1 LDRDEA
7 LAKFVRDHYKEL
19 TDTRASKTAVKQL
32 RQRFF
37 EQNKLA
43 AGSRFSNYD
52 VAIKVARDVSRIKK
66 NLTEEEIRSLLRSI
80 PLVAEELESDDI
92 QLLVTKEKLGS
103 GSALTPSDLK
113 KLRED
118 EYLATLE
125 AQFRAKAE
133 AEAQTRLEKERLEL
147 ERMRST
153 VLQQQ
158 QSLAAFQSALD
169 SIAPTADLEKLVEKE
184 ETPQPDRPFVI
195 WWKELGLDG
204 DPFASNQGLL
214 GIPEGKYDEVV
225 VPTPFIRSYLER
237 LSQAPEQL
245 LGKTII
251 ILGEFGSGKTTLLQL
266 IAHRAAT
273 IGLLPVVAFLNPQGT
288 LSKMT
293 GQFVSQVTEGVG
305 RASAQRLDELSG
317 TPLHAMDEIGL
328 CIKVMEGAARSAAS
342 KGFLIC
348 VDGLHK
354 PETYLKQ
361 SLEFLQQLQSFQER
375 LSHAKIPCGIL
386 VAGSPAWEVEILSN
400 PSLSGSFYGLEKV
413 PPLAEESA
421 VESVV
426 RRIHSFVPSSRPRPT
441 IVKAPLRR
449 AFGVLSKRLLRPPTF
464 RDYLDHVRNRFI
476 ARDYS
481 SVGISLAL
489 HTETIEAV
497 QREVANSPLGISYG
511 RLYDPK
517 QHTTHFRRAL
527 KIILPE
533 MYIRKG
539 IPESDPLFQVNKG
552 AFYLLRKEGFI
563 VPRANAANRE
573 FVWHLSQK
581 IVELLQKSY
590 EEHKIP
596 PEDALEAMFS
606 DRIVSLPQEAETIYG
621 HIRKQLEIMIASWR
635 SGWPEVTDLLEK
647 ANSKIRQVEKASE
660 NIDGL
665 ISPETLENLKLSLQN
680 MMRAAAFVVGDPQAM
695 RGEISRRFGDL
706 WCAPE
711 NVDSWVELLQR
722 TEVLPRN
729 PSECFGILHL
739 HAQAISDLSVLLTN
753 LIRGEGVTRL
763 ANRLL
768 TTTELARLH
777 EARTMFLAQRYAG
790 SVDALCGLVEAKIR
804 DVVFPS
810 IRCGLGPKAVSLL
823 PEDIRQKIGE
833 TKGHPRAK
841 RVPDPNFLYN
851 VSRSEYSKVMFQ
863 RELHKIIFGILL
875 ESEIAAEVKDSL
887 ELLFSLGDREA
898 HRDKPTYFR
907 EHSTEIVD
915 CLKMAPRVCELMN
928 RIADRLLTG
937 PEFQLRTVDDST
949 LIYSFGTKANL
960 FENQQM
966 DANVVEGIVFE
977 ILQGLEG
984 GPLVLPPLEIWIGAL
999 HCEPEQ
1005 AIAIL
1010 RGCVENQLV
1019 QVERP
1024 TDGFGLWYSI
1034 NVKGTNKLSS
1044 LRRRYSLMQTQDPAG
1059 T

>member
-1 LDRDEA
+1 MDRDEA

-19 TDTRASKTAVKQL
+19 TDTRSTKQAVKLL

-37 EQNKLA
+37 EQAKLA

-52 VAIKVARDVSRIKK
+52 VAIKVARNVSRVKK
-66 NLTEEEIRSLLRSI
+66 DLTEEEILSLLRSI
-80 PLVAEELESDDI
+80 PLVAEELEHDDI
-92 QLLVTKEKLGS
+92 RILITQAKLGS
-103 GSALTPSDLK
+103 GSSLTPSDLK

-125 AQFRAKAE
+125 AQFRTRAE
-133 AEAQTRLEKERLEL
+133 AEAETRLEEERLDL

-158 QSLAAFQSALD
+158 QSLAAYQSSLD
-169 SIAPTADLEKLVEKE
+169 SIAPTSDLEKLVEKE
-184 ETPQPDRPFVI
+184 ETPQADRPFVI

-214 GIPEGKYDEVV
+214 GIPEAKYDEVV
-225 VPTPFIRSYLER
+225 VPTPFIKSYLER

-245 LGKTII
+245 LGKTIV

-266 IAHRAAT
+266 IAHKAAT
-273 IGLLPVVAFLNPQGT
+273 FGLLPVVAFLNPQGT
-288 LSKMT
+288 LSKIT

-305 RASAQRLDELSG
+305 RASSQRLDELAA

-328 CIKVMEGAARSAAS
+328 CIKVMEGAGRSAAS

-375 LSHAKIPCGIL
+375 SSHAKIPCGIL
-386 VAGSPAWEVEILSN
+386 VAGSPAWEIEILSN
-400 PSLSGSFYGLEKV
+400 PSLSGSFYGMEKV

-426 RRIHSFVPSSRPRPT
+426 RRIHSFVPSGKPRPT

-464 RDYLDHVRNRFI
+464 RDYLDHVRNRFV
-476 ARDYS
+476 ARDYA

-489 HTETIEAV
+489 HTETIETV
-497 QREVANSPLGISYG
+497 QREVASSPLGISYG
-511 RLYDPK
+511 RLSDPK
-517 QHTTHFRRAL
+517 QHTGHFRRAL

-533 MYIRKG
+533 MYVRKG
-539 IPESDPLFQVNKG
+539 IPESEPLFQVNKG
-552 AFYLLRKEGFI
+552 AFYLLRKEEFI
-563 VPRANAANRE
+563 VPRANSAKRE
-573 FVWHLSQK
+573 LVWHLSQK
-581 IVELLQKSY
+581 VVELLQKLY

-596 PEDALEAMFS
+596 PEDALEAIFA

-635 SGWPEVTDLLEK
+635 PGWLEVTDLLEK
-647 ANSKIRQVEKASE
+647 ANTRIRQVEKASE

-665 ISPETLENLKLSLQN
+665 ISPETLENLKVSLRN
-680 MMRAAAFVVGDPQAM
+680 MMRAIAFVVGDPQAM
-695 RGEISRRFGDL
+695 TGEITQRFGDL

-722 TEVLPRN
+722 SEVLPRN

-777 EARTMFLAQRYAG
+777 EARTMFLSQRYAG

-810 IRCGLGPKAVSLL
+810 IRCGLGPRAVSLL
-823 PEDIRQKIGE
+823 PEDIRQKIAQV
-833 TKGHPRAK
+833 KGHPRAK
-841 RVPDPNFLYN
+841 RLPDLNFLYN
-851 VSRSEYSKVMFQ
+851 ISRSEYAKVMFQ
-863 RELHKIIFGILL
+863 RELHKLIFGDLL
-875 ESEIAAEVKDSL
+875 EPKVAGEVKDSL
-887 ELLFSLGDREA
+887 ELLFSLGDRGA

-915 CLKMAPRVCELMN
+915 CLKMAPRVCELLN
-928 RIADRLLTG
+928 RVADRLLTG
-937 PEFQLRTVDDST
+937 TEFHLRTVDEKT
-949 LIYSFGTKANL
+949 LVYSFGTKANL

-966 DANVVEGIVFE
+966 DANAVEAIVFE
-977 ILQGLEG
+977 ILQGLES
-984 GPLVLPPLEIWIGAL
+984 GPLVLPPLEIWIGTL

-1010 RGCVENQLV
+1010 RGCVENQSV

-1024 TDGFGLWYSI
+1024 TEGVGLRYSI
-1034 NVKGTNKLSS
+1034 NVKGMNRLST
-1044 LRRRYSLMQTQDPAG
+1044 LRRRYSSMQSQGSGG

>member
-1 LDRDEA
+1 MDRDEA

-19 TDTRASKTAVKQL
+19 TDTKATKQAVKLL

-52 VAIKVARDVSRIKK
+52 VAIKVARDVSRVKK
-66 NLTEEEIRSLLRSI
+66 DLTEEEIRSLLRSI
-80 PLVAEELESDDI
+80 PMMAEELENDDME
-92 QLLVTKEKLGS
+92 LLITKEKLGS
-103 GSALTPSDLK
+103 GSSLTPSDLK

-133 AEAQTRLEKERLEL
+133 AEAETRLERERLEL

-158 QSLAAFQSALD
+158 LSLAAFQSALD
-169 SIAPTADLEKLVEKE
+169 SIAPTTDLEKLVEKE

-225 VPTPFIRSYLER
+225 VPTPFIKSYLER

-273 IGLLPVVAFLNPQGT
+273 FGLLPVVAFLNPQGT
-288 LSKMT
+288 LSKIT

-305 RASAQRLDELSG
+305 RASAQRLDELAA
-317 TPLHAMDEIGL
+317 TPLHAMDEIGF
-328 CIKVMEGAARSAAS
+328 CIKVMEGAARSATS

-375 LSHAKIPCGIL
+375 SSHAKIPCGIL
-386 VAGSPAWEVEILSN
+386 VAGSPAWEIEILSN
-400 PSLSGSFYGLEKV
+400 PSLSGSFYGMEKV

-426 RRIHSFVPSSRPRPT
+426 RRIHSFVPSGKPRPT

-449 AFGVLSKRLLRPPTF
+449 AFAVLSKRLLRPPTF

-476 ARDYS
+476 ARDYA

-497 QREVANSPLGISYG
+497 QREVANSPLGISYS
-511 RLYDPK
+511 RLADPK
-517 QHTTHFRRAL
+517 QHTSHFRRAL
-527 KIILPE
+527 KLILPE
-533 MYIRKG
+533 MYVRKG

-552 AFYLLRKEGFI
+552 AFFLLRNEGFI

-573 FVWHLSQK
+573 LVWHLSQK
-581 IVELLQKSY
+581 VVELLQKSF

-635 SGWPEVTDLLEK
+635 SGWPEVTGLLEK
-647 ANSKIRQVEKASE
+647 ADTRIRQVEKASE

-665 ISPETLENLKLSLQN
+665 ISPETLESLKMSLQS
-680 MMRAAAFVVGDPQAM
+680 MMRAVAFVVGDPQAM
-695 RGEISRRFGDL
+695 TGEISRRFGDL

-711 NVDSWVELLQR
+711 NVDAWVELLQR

-739 HAQAISDLSVLLTN
+739 HAQAVSDLSVLLAN
-753 LIRGEGVTRL
+753 LVRGEGVTRL

-768 TTTELARLH
+768 TTAELSRLH

-823 PEDIRQKIGE
+823 PEDIRQKIAL

-841 RVPDPNFLYN
+841 RLPDPNFLYN
-851 VSRSEYSKVMFQ
+851 ISRSEYTKVMFQ
-863 RELHKIIFGILL
+863 RELHKLIFGVLL
-875 ESEIAAEVKDSL
+875 ESKIAVEVKDSL

-915 CLKMAPRVCELMN
+915 CLKMVPRVCELLN
-928 RIADRLLTG
+928 RVADRLLAG
-937 PEFQLRTVDDST
+937 PEFQLRTVDDNT
-949 LIYSFGTKANL
+949 LIYSFGPKANL

-977 ILQGLEG
+977 ILQGLES
-984 GPLVLPPLEIWIGAL
+984 GPLVLPPLEIWIETL

-1024 TDGFGLWYSI
+1024 TDGFSLWYSI
-1034 NVKGTNKLSS
+1034 NGKGTNKLLS
-1044 LRRRYSLMQTQDPAG
+1044 LRRRYSSMETQGPDV